1 MKALVGRCNYDL
13 HTYSHRQF
21 WRLVRDLTSCGW
33 TVTIRANEERRP
45 PWKLPEAEDGYECWV
60 QNPGYDDM
68 DVSRCRRGKTAW
80 AALKKAVEEV
90 VGPAESG
97 TANAEAHGRAV
108 ARTVQPLVGNS
119 GAVAQGLER
128 RPYKPVVGG
137 SIPPSPTIANAAP
150 HGRDERSVP

>member
-1 MKALVGRCNYDL
+1 MKPLVGRCDYDL

-60 QNPGYDDM
+60 KNPGFDV
-68 DVSRCRRGKTAW
+68 DVSHCRRGKTAW
-80 AALKKAVEEV
+80 AALKAAVEEI

-97 TANAEAHGRAV
+97 TANRCIDMTSPRRAEMSLRE
-108 ARTVQPLVGNS
+108 NS
-119 GAVAQGLER
+119 TQG
-128 RPYKPVVGG
+128 G
-137 SIPPSPTIANAAP
+137 
-150 HGRDERSVP
+150 DQ